1 MSCSDYRP
9 AAPLCPHHSQVSALR
24 EIVDTWDES
33 SGSFLPVPERRPGPK
48 GDPGDRGPPGK
59 EVSDCQMLSGCPWWK
74 AHSYSHKHSTLLLPQ
89 GPIGF
94 PGERGL
100 KGERGDPGPQ
110 GPPGLALGERGPP
123 GPPGLAGEPG
133 KPGIPGLPGRA
144 GGSGE
149 AGRPGERVSLGL
161 TRKGGGMVGKT
172 GLSTD
177 VGLSLLFVSREKGER
192 KENVG
197 NRCVLGGHS
206 GGLLGAFTGRH
217 SLLFSFLLQGRDG
230 LPGLPGPP
238 GPPGPKVITQ
248 PCDQG

>member
-1 MSCSDYRP
+1 MEGTLLQP
-9 AAPLCPHHSQVSALR
+9 QA
-24 EIVDTWDES
+24 
-33 SGSFLPVPERRPGPK
+33 F
-48 GDPGDRGPPGK
+48 
-59 EVSDCQMLSGCPWWK
+59 
-74 AHSYSHKHSTLLLPQ
+74 TLLLPQ
-89 GPIGF
+89 GLIGF

-161 TRKGGGMVGKT
+161 TRRGGGMVGET
-172 GLSTD
+172 GLPTN

-192 KENVG
+192 KENAG
-197 NRCVLGGHS
+197 IRCVLGRLS
-206 GGLLGAFTGRH
+206 EGAFPEPLPVGTA
-217 SLLFSFLLQGRDG
+217 SCFLLQGRDG

-248 PCDQG
+248 PCDR